1 MGRHRFQ
8 QDQWLP
14 ISLEQ
19 AWDYFSDPANLV
31 ELTPP
36 SMGMGLLSAPE
47 DLHVGQVLR
56 HRVRALPGV
65 FMTWVSEI
73 TAIDP
78 GHGFVDEQ
86 RRGPFAYWRHQHQLE
101 PENGGVRVLD
111 TIDYSAG
118 FGRLGDLA
126 NWIYVRGHLQR
137 TFDYRRAVLAAKFG
151 R

>member
-19 AWDYFSDPANLV
+19 AWDYFSNPANLA

-36 SMGMGLLSAPE
+36 SMGMDLLSAPE
-47 DLHVGQVLR
+47 DLHVGQILR
-56 HRVRALPGV
+56 HRVRALPGI

-78 GHGFVDEQ
+78 GRGFVDEQ
-86 RRGPFAYWRHQHQLE
+86 RRGPFAFWRHQHVLE
-101 PENGGVRVLD
+101 PENGGVRVRD
-111 TIDYSAG
+111 VIDYSPG
-118 FGRLGDLA
+118 FWVFGDLA

-137 TFDYRRAVLAAKFG
+137 TFDFRRRVLAAKFG
-151 R
+151 G